1 MGRGTHVRIA
11 KPIELVH
18 LQNLRTFQVR
28 HIQPVLVLDTCLLDM
43 ATVHENQP
51 LTGHC
56 CVLNHLNPEKPTPP
70 KTWVIKC
77 PH

>member
-18 LQNLRTFQVR
+18 LQNLPTFQVR

-51 LTGHC
+51 LTRLNSP
-56 CVLNHLNPEKPTPP
+56 LNH
-70 KTWVIKC
+70 
-77 PH
+77 